1 MKLYRCIITGK
12 QPLLLHADSVEWAD
26 EMDAWRTNKKN
37 AASSKAGDDRSPAW
51 RWIGFLHHDGTH
63 IVIPA
68 EMIMPCFMGGGA
80 MVPTGKGKTTF
91 KKQSQT
97 GILPSAL
104 SWPLLIDGKPIRM
117 EKIFKLVGESDF
129 AKHKELA
136 IELGFR
142 LYVKRAAISKSKH
155 VRVRPRFDRWGVVP
169 EIGVSDL
176 QITQEVLQDLA
187 EMAGNFHG
195 LGDWRPSSPK
205 KPGSHGMFDAVIE
218 QII

>member
-1 MKLYRCIITGK
+1 MKLYRCTITGK
-12 QPLLLHADSVEWAD
+12 QPLLLHNDSVEWAD
-26 EMDAWRTNKKN
+26 EMDAWRTNKNNK
-37 AASSKAGDDRSPAW
+37 AISKAGDDRSPPW
-51 RWIGFLHHDGTH
+51 RWIGFLHHDGKH

-104 SWPLLIDGKPIRM
+104 SWPLLIDGKAIPV
-117 EKIFKLVGESDF
+117 EKILALVGETDF
-129 AKHKELA
+129 KKHKQVA
-136 IELGFR
+136 IDHGFR
-142 LYVKRAAISKSKH
+142 LHVKRAAISNKKH
-155 VRVRPRFDRWGVVP
+155 VRVRPCFDRWGVVP

-176 QITQEVLQDLA
+176 QITDEVLRDIT

-218 QII
+218 QIG